1 LVKVLIAED
10 HTLVRAGIRL
20 IIEQLAAYEVV
31 AEVGDGAAAVE
42 KTIQLQPDIVLMD
55 IAMPHLNGIEA
66 TERILK
72 ECHNTR
78 VIILSMYASD
88 QYILRALQ
96 VGASGYL
103 LKKSA
108 TEELEMAFKAVL
120 GGETYLSPPIAH
132 FLVKDVMRQRDET
145 PVPKSAFENL
155 TTREREILQLIAEG
169 MTNPDIAE
177 HLNLSVHTVRTHR
190 GNLMDKLNLHS
201 QSEVTRYAIHMGII
215 QADDL

>member
-1 LVKVLIAED
+1 VVKVLIAED

-20 IIEQLAAYEVV
+20 IIEQLATYQVV
-31 AEVGDGAAAVE
+31 GEAGNGSEAVDRA
-42 KTIQLQPDIVLMD
+42 IQLQPDIVLMD

-72 ECHNTR
+72 DCPHAK
-78 VIILSMYASD
+78 VIILSMYASE
-88 QYILRALQ
+88 QYIMRALQ

-120 GGETYLSPPIAH
+120 NGETYLSPPIAH
-132 FLVKDVMRQRDET
+132 FLVRDVIRQREESIEKT
-145 PVPKSAFENL
+145 AFENL

-169 MTNPDIAE
+169 MTNQEIAD

-190 GNLMDKLNLHS
+190 GNLMDKLDLHS
-201 QSEVTRYAIHMGII
+201 QAEVTRYAIQMGII